1 MSLNLN
7 WFKRYDTKCKYFH
20 FLFLFFAILQE
31 KFICVFVF
39 YTFWVITFVPITI
52 YICQAP
58 QNDRLN
64 LSFVKD
70 EDIVG
75 KNIARNCHKTAIY

>member
-7 WFKRYDTKCKYFH
+7 S
-20 FLFLFFAILQE
+20 
-31 KFICVFVF
+31 
-39 YTFWVITFVPITI
+39 FWVIMFVPITI
-52 YICQAP
+52 HICQAP

-70 EDIVG
+70 KDIVG